1 MQNQQLSTGL
11 TFDFVPEYLSKDI
24 YNILPKYTRRHTHT
38 YTHENTL
45 INGGKRAAEIHLDFE
60 FEIMQAERPFRN
72 ICLLSALRF
81 FVIQQMTVIKNV
93 SVYACVC
100 VLIKYIIIVQ
110 IAHTTC
116 GNCKASQI

>member
-24 YNILPKYTRRHTHT
+24 YNILPKYTRQHTHT

-72 ICLLSALRF
+72 IHLLSALRF
-81 FVIQQMTVIKNV
+81 FVIQQMTVIKSAPV
-93 SVYACVC
+93 CVC
-100 VLIKYIIIVQ
+100 LLIKYIIIVQ

-116 GNCKASQI
+116 MNCKASQI

>member
-45 INGGKRAAEIHLDFE
+45 INGGKRAAEIHLDLE

-72 ICLLSALRF
+72 ICSLSALRF
-81 FVIQQMTVIKNV
+81 FVIQQMTVIK
-93 SVYACVC
+93 SVPVC
-100 VLIKYIIIVQ
+100 VFVLMKYIIIVNVLR
-110 IAHTTC
+110 IRHA
-116 GNCKASQI
+116 